1 MVNARA
7 DLEHEEILFHTP
19 GRLAGALPYALQVAG
34 LGLAR
39 PGQEPVR
46 KRYHDH
52 VLLFALAG
60 QGRVEIG
67 GAVHVVEP
75 GQVLWL
81 DTSRPYAHGA
91 AGAEPWRYLWM
102 GQRGTGLDGLH
113 GLLDVQRDP
122 VFAPGNGR
130 SVAAAFE
137 RVLDVARGTDTG
149 GDAAANAAIAAILGE
164 LATQR
169 LGSTAAGATTP
180 DLRIASVVE
189 ALQADPVRDWTIEV
203 LAKRTGLSGSQ
214 LFRRFRQATGTT
226 PMDFLRQTRITAS
239 KHLLSQTALAVS
251 EIAARC
257 GYRDPYHF
265 SRDFRRLTGT
275 SPSRFRSWFR

>member
-1 MVNARA
+1 MVNARS
-7 DLEHEEILFHTP
+7 DLDREEILFHTP

-34 LGLAR
+34 LGLAH

-52 VLLFALAG
+52 VLVHALAG
-60 QGRVEIG
+60 RGRVEIG

-91 AGAEPWRYLWM
+91 SGAEPWRYLWM
-102 GQRGTGLDGLH
+102 GLRGTGLDALY
-113 GLLDVQRDP
+113 GLLDVQRHP
-122 VFAPGNGR
+122 VFASGSGQ
-130 SVAAAFE
+130 SVAAAFKQ
-137 RVLDVARGTDTG
+137 VLDLARGVDAA

-169 LGSTAAGATTP
+169 LGSTAAGAATP
-180 DLRIASVVE
+180 DLRIAGVIE
-189 ALQADPVRDWTIEV
+189 ALQADMVRDWTIEDM
-203 LAKRTGLSGSQ
+203 AKLTGLSGSQ

-226 PMDFLRQTRITAS
+226 PMDFLRQARITAS
-239 KHLLSQTALAVS
+239 KHLLSQTGLAVS
-251 EIAARC
+251 DIAARC

-265 SRDFRRLTGT
+265 SRDFRRLTGA
-275 SPSRFRSWFR
+275 SPSRFRGWFR